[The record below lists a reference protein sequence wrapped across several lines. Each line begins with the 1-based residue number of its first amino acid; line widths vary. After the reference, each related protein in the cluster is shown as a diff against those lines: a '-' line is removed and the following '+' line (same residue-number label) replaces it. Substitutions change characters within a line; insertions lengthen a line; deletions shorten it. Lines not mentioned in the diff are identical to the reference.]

1 MLLPGEGGGV
11 GPQMNKFEQIYS
23 DLPPDV
29 TSRGEYVQ
37 RVGGYV
43 QG

>member
-1 MLLPGEGGGV
+1 MLLPGVGEGV
-11 GPQMNKFEQIYS
+11 GLQMNKFEQVYI
-23 DLPPDV
+23 DLPLDV